1 MQQTSDSGNEWDA
14 VWINAHL
21 ATMEP
26 TAENPLGLFRDGA
39 VAVKDGR
46 IVWVGPMS
54 DLRDQPALADAQVHD
69 CKSKWLTPGLIDSHT
84 HLVYAGNRAKE
95 FARRLAGESYAEIAA
110 SGGGIMSTVSATRAA
125 SEDALIEQT
134 IPRLERLIGE
144 GVTTIEIKSGYGLDT
159 KNELKMLR
167 VARRLGE
174 WQKVRIRT
182 TFLAAHALPPEFAGK
197 SDDYITHICE
207 EMLPAA
213 VAEGLVDAVDGF
225 CEHLAFSNVQMR
237 RVFEAA
243 RRHKLPVKLHAE
255 QLSNQHGAELVAE
268 FGGLSADHIEYLDE
282 AGVKAMAAAGTVG
295 TLLPAAFY
303 FLRETQKPPIELMR
317 EHGVA
322 MAVATDSNPGTAPIE
337 TLLLTLNMACIC
349 FGLTIPEALLGVTR
363 HAAKALGADEQL
375 GSVSV
380 GKVADFAIWNVSDLA
395 ELPYRIGTNP
405 LSARIFAGQRT
416 DRLG

>member
-1 MQQTSDSGNEWDA
+1 MQQPSENSNEWDA

-21 ATMEP
+21 ATMESTP
-26 TAENPLGLFRDGA
+26 ENPLGLFRDGA

-54 DLRDQPALADAQVHD
+54 DLRNQSGLEHAQVHD

-134 IPRLERLIGE
+134 MPRLERLMGE

-182 TFLAAHALPPEFAGK
+182 SFLAAHALPPEFSGRA
-197 SDDYITHICE
+197 DDYITHICE

-213 VAEGLVDAVDGF
+213 VEEGLVDAVDGF
-225 CEHLAFSNVQMR
+225 CEHLAFSNAQMR

-243 RRHKLPVKLHAE
+243 RRHKLPVNLHAE

-303 FLRETQKPPIELMR
+303 FLRETQKPPIDLMR

-337 TLLLTLNMACIC
+337 TLLLTLNMASTC
-349 FGLTIPEALLGVTR
+349 FGLTISEALLGVTR
-363 HAAKALGADEQL
+363 HAAKALGAEEQL
-375 GSVSV
+375 GSLTI
-380 GKVADFAIWNVSDLA
+380 GKVADFAVWNVSDLA
-395 ELPYRIGTNP
+395 ELPYRIGANP
-405 LSARIFAGQRT
+405 LSSRVYAGQRT
-416 DRLG
+416 